1 VVDPGTLKRVR
12 PGEAGELVLTTLTKE
27 AFPLIRYRTRDLT
40 SLVVEPCP
48 CGRTSVRMRR
58 IEARSDDMV
67 VVRSVNVFPS
77 QVEAVLRDIEGA
89 EPHFQI
95 VIERKGALDEATVLV
110 AVSES
115 FFFDEM
121 KRQSEFREMVK
132 RRLASELGVS
142 VEVRL
147 VDRRTLES
155 GPAKGRV
162 LDLRKRRPDG
172 GEAAP

>member
-1 VVDPGTLKRVR
+1 
-12 PGEAGELVLTTLTKE
+12 
-27 AFPLIRYRTRDLT
+27 
-40 SLVVEPCP
+40 
-48 CGRTSVRMRR
+48 MRR